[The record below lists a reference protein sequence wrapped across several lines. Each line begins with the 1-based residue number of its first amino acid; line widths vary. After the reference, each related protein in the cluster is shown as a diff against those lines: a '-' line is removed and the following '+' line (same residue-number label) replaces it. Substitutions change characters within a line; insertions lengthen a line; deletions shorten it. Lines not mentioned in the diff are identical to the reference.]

1 MTQYSHLR
9 KTPILMA
16 LLLKRNS
23 SWQIRELLRKQFL
36 LKFNGK
42 VAVIQ
47 QCKRRRKRERERK
60 SLSKRKLNPSLTFS
74 KIVIQTPIKLKMMLT
89 KRNKNQ
95 MMIKRRKR
103 MMKKKKRKRRPF
115 KIIWTQVIKSKMISC
130 HWPWST
136 TQVLSKLKRNQMKK
150 TIVIVMTMVKRNL
163 RRNQRKAKN
172 YLKVLIQKIAN
183 NNDCFAII
191 YLFIF

>member
-1 MTQYSHLR
+1 MRKERDMTWYSHLR

-47 QCKRRRKRERERK
+47 LCKRRRKRERERK

-89 KRNKNQ
+89 KRNKN
-95 MMIKRRKR
+95 
-103 MMKKKKRKRRPF
+103 
-115 KIIWTQVIKSKMISC
+115 
-130 HWPWST
+130 
-136 TQVLSKLKRNQMKK
+136 
-150 TIVIVMTMVKRNL
+150 
-163 RRNQRKAKN
+163 
-172 YLKVLIQKIAN
+172 
-183 NNDCFAII
+183 
-191 YLFIF
+191 